1 MLSKLKFALYFIGG
15 IALWG
20 QWKCSSGVMVYQIYT
35 GESTSVFNI
44 QFVYDVFCVW
54 LGTYFGVKVNVA
66 MQCVNKYVL
75 FTCQHHWISCSVV
88 TACSQ

>member
-35 GESTSVFNI
+35 GESTSVFNMTI
-44 QFVYDVFCVW
+44 SNLFMMFFV
-54 LGTYFGVKVNVA
+54 FGWEHTLELK
-66 MQCVNKYVL
+66 
-75 FTCQHHWISCSVV
+75 
-88 TACSQ
+88 